1 MHYSDKSLAYKK
13 NAPSISYYSN
23 YNNINS
29 SFDLSSKPVIKYSK
43 ENTSRSNKASNL
55 ENKSFT
61 SSSMSSSSSSTS
73 SAYQSDNNN
82 NNYNS
87 VSKLIKPISVSPP
100 DTKYLNNNNSNHLH
114 YESTENQINRI
125 LNDLKTCS
133 DSCPND
139 QELKKHSFS
148 KFNVNNLNRLSS
160 YDNHDV
166 QDYLDNTNINN
177 IASHLN
183 IIDEQVN
190 NQHLNLNEFNNSLLM
205 STNGVNGGIYSKKR
219 ASIAGPVSNS
229 TTVDTNKPKS
239 KTSNSTTTINS
250 DMYGSNSKVGNLFS
264 RAFSLAPKK
273 NNSSVS
279 SSQKETWKSKLGKYL
294 PHHSSNSGQ
303 LNGHKCKFF
312 IFVKKLLNG
321 VLQLS
326 KAIKCTAV

>member
-13 NAPSISYYSN
+13 NAPAISYYSN

-29 SFDLSSKPVIKYSK
+29 SFDLSSSKPVIKYSK
-43 ENTSRSNKASNL
+43 ENTSRNNKASNL

-87 VSKLIKPISVSPP
+87 VNKLIKPNSVSPP
-100 DTKYLNNNNSNHLH
+100 DTKYLNNNNNSNHLH

-133 DSCPND
+133 DACPND

-166 QDYLDNTNINN
+166 QEYLDNNINTNNN

-190 NQHLNLNEFNNSLLM
+190 NQNLDLNEFNNSLLA
-205 STNGVNGGIYSKKR
+205 STNGGIYSKKR

-229 TTVDTNKPKS
+229 TTLETSKPKS

-264 RAFSLAPKK
+264 RAFSLAPRK

-303 LNGHKCKFF
+303 LNGHKCKLF
-312 IFVKKLLNG
+312 LYL
-321 VLQLS
+321 
-326 KAIKCTAV
+326 